1 MEEFQDTLT
10 RCAKLE
16 IRKRAALQ
24 RETRLAAKH
33 HYERKQLKLAQD
45 SMYKVRTYVIHQNGE
60 ILRTWFLMNI
70 NSVLYLKL
78 MSSYF
83 VKNKNCL
90 CYLTL
95 RQFQQ
100 LCHCEHHYILIF
112 VFLLIMIQHKQWIV
126 NRPLLP

>member
-45 SMYKVRTYVIHQNGE
+45 SMYKVRTYV
-60 ILRTWFLMNI
+60 TWMYICRRIITFP
-70 NSVLYLKL
+70 
-78 MSSYF
+78 
-83 VKNKNCL
+83 
-90 CYLTL
+90 LT
-95 RQFQQ
+95 
-100 LCHCEHHYILIF
+100 
-112 VFLLIMIQHKQWIV
+112 
-126 NRPLLP
+126 